1 MLGKLCE
8 NGIPVPLEID
18 RCWHVRDYTC
28 GQFNQSNLPIRMSF
42 MSAGFG
48 TSCRRMF
55 EFGFDML
62 WLRARQEPEYGG
74 GYDPIALLVVM
85 TEPPKWKK

>member
-1 MLGKLCE
+1 
-8 NGIPVPLEID
+8 
-18 RCWHVRDYTC
+18 
-28 GQFNQSNLPIRMSF
+28 